1 MAISDMKGTV
11 TTTGMMNQQTKMPK
25 GKVDPK
31 MPQPVADKPNT
42 QPTPQPTPEQ
52 NLEQELLSKFPGLKD
67 LTAGTAKDQYPC
79 KNASPYLGI
88 ICDCVKDK
96 SIR

>member
-11 TTTGMMNQQTKMPK
+11 TTTGMMKQQTKMPK

-42 QPTPQPTPEQ
+42 QPTPQPTP
-52 NLEQELLSKFPGLKD
+52 
-67 LTAGTAKDQYPC
+67 
-79 KNASPYLGI
+79 
-88 ICDCVKDK
+88 
-96 SIR
+96 